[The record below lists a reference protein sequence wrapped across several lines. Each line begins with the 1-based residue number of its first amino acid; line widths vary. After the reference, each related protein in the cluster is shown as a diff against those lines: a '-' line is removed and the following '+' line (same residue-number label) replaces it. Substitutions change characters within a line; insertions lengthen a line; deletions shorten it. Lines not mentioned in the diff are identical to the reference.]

1 MAISSEKKTPG
12 RFQRLRKYVF
22 VLTTGRSGS
31 SFFADMVN
39 KNAENASSEHE
50 PDLVPVD
57 ESTRWYYDGR
67 EDELARLAEMKLR
80 RLRRGEAI
88 CALPLADRFYR
99 RFARSR
105 TKRLIP
111 RVPMREIYVE
121 VDNGF
126 LKSYGYHLYDAVPDL
141 EFVHLTRDPLLQAK
155 SAENRRYHPSPE
167 RPYFLWPTWERNT
180 LRLGEEVTAG
190 LSDFQLALWYWFEM
204 EFRYVDFIS
213 RFGIEP
219 VTHIDVDDLND
230 PQKVHDLFGL
240 LGIRHRPL
248 NLDANRNLGPR
259 ESRLSDRDHQEVRD
273 FLRLV
278 PDEAMARLP
287 RTYGLEKI

>member
-1 MAISSEKKTPG
+1 MTVSPQKNIPN
-12 RFQRLRKYVF
+12 RFRRLRKYVF

-57 ESTRWYYDGR
+57 ESTRWYYDRR
-67 EDELARLAEMKLR
+67 EDELARLAEMKLQ

-88 CALPLADRFYR
+88 CALPLADRFYTT
-99 RFARSR
+99 FARSR

-126 LKSYGYHLYDAVPDL
+126 LKSYGYHLHDAVPDL
-141 EFVHLTRDPLLQAK
+141 QFVHLTRDPLLQAK
-155 SAENRRYHPSPE
+155 SAENRRYHPNPD

-180 LRLGEEVTAG
+180 FRLSEEVTAG

-219 VTHIDVDDLND
+219 IAHIDVDDLND
-230 PQKVHDLFGL
+230 PQKVHDLFAL

-259 ESRLSDRDHQEVRD
+259 ESRLSDRDHEEVRE

-278 PDEAMARLP
+278 PDEKMARLP
-287 RTYGLEKI
+287 DTYGLEKI